1 MATALRA
8 QLMERRRDF
17 IAYSLAV
24 DESTD
29 VRDTKQLAIFIRFV
43 TASLTMITDL
53 VHEME
58 SSSLSVCFT
67 LQWAGY
73 ILYSSSTSLAQ
84 NVIEIDH
91 SIEWIAVPHYFVV
104 NRLLWAQS
112 CVVPHLQ
119 PSCLLWPTMHKFYH
133 GSEAAKSQKWRLA
146 L

>member
-1 MATALRA
+1 
-8 QLMERRRDF
+8 MERRRDL

-67 LQWAGY
+67 LQ
-73 ILYSSSTSLAQ
+73 
-84 NVIEIDH
+84 
-91 SIEWIAVPHYFVV
+91 
-104 NRLLWAQS
+104 
-112 CVVPHLQ
+112 
-119 PSCLLWPTMHKFYH
+119 
-133 GSEAAKSQKWRLA
+133 
-146 L
+146 